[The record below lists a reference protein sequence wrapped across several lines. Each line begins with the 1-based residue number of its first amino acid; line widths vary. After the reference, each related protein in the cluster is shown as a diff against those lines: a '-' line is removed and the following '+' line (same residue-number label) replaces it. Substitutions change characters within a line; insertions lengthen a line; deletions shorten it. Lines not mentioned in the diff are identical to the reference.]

1 MECGQVFEP
10 RQRRGPAR
18 RICYECKPERG
29 PAAAEAAKVP
39 GDPFTVEHFIAWARE
54 LILDDGEHW
63 EPDPFFVDF
72 VRDVFSG
79 VKECWLI
86 VPEGSGKTT
95 SLAGLALYH
104 AEHRSGASV
113 PWAASSRDQAELG
126 YLQAEGFVENT
137 PRLRSQFKCLPGYR
151 RVRHKSNR
159 SRIQIFA
166 ADDRTG
172 DGVMP
177 TFAVVDELHRHRNLK
192 LYRTWRGKLAKREG
206 QILVISTAGEPGSD
220 FELTRQRMRQL
231 PNKTV
236 DLCFTRAEGNG
247 AVIHEWAI
255 PEKADPT
262 DIDLALAAN
271 PSPRVTREIL
281 LEKFNSP
288 TFDLAHWTRLTCNLA
303 TRSVLSA
310 ITEMEWMRA
319 LTDEEIPEGAMI
331 WAGLDVAWK
340 FDTTALV
347 PLWEPEPGRRIFG
360 PAVVLTPPR
369 DGSSLDPALV
379 EDALRDLSERYDLH
393 TIVMDTSR
401 AEQLSVWIRNELR
414 CDVIDRV
421 QSNPLACMDYERFM
435 SGLRSGELLHSG
447 DANLT
452 AHAMNAIARAL
463 PEGKTRFD
471 RPMASR
477 RNQEAQNVRV
487 IDALT
492 AAAMVNNQLIA
503 GRDKLHKEPPRAVS
517 LYDIPDEDDYALEPV
532 A

>member
-1 MECGQVFEP
+1 
-10 RQRRGPAR
+10 
-18 RICYECKPERG
+18 
-29 PAAAEAAKVP
+29 
-39 GDPFTVEHFIAWARE
+39 
-54 LILDDGEHW
+54 
-63 EPDPFFVDF
+63 
-72 VRDVFSG
+72 
-79 VKECWLI
+79 
-86 VPEGSGKTT
+86 
-95 SLAGLALYH
+95 
-104 AEHRSGASV
+104 
-113 PWAASSRDQAELG
+113 
-126 YLQAEGFVENT
+126 
-137 PRLRSQFKCLPGYR
+137 
-151 RVRHKSNR
+151 
-159 SRIQIFA
+159 
-166 ADDRTG
+166 
-172 DGVMP
+172 MP